1 MKRGAILLL
10 AMATSFGVGS
20 AAAAESGECLALAQG
35 VGAGEFLTADMATP
49 APCRDEHPRLPLTF
63 DRDARTPVASEALP
77 AGTYL
82 GRMALKPGPVAPAG
96 KALQLLVREGP
107 VIIEREVRPLRP
119 LRAGERGFVRADDGT
134 VLAVRFVDGEAAQ

>member
-1 MKRGAILLL
+1 MKRGAIMLL
-10 AMATSFGVGS
+10 AVTACFGGNAAS
-20 AAAAESGECLALAQG
+20 ASQLGECLALAQG
-35 VGAGEFLTADMATP
+35 VGAGEFLTAELAEP
-49 APCRDEHPRLPLTF
+49 APCRDEAPRLPLIF

-119 LRAGERGFVRADDGT
+119 LRAGERGFVRAEDGT